1 MTSQEKKQ
9 YLSQYRYIRD
19 EIADLLQDIEEWRTI
34 AEKTTAS
41 YNASPSGVGSAD
53 KLTNVVAK
61 IIEIKDKCAEHLER
75 MEQIRQNIEK
85 AIAAVDDVKLK
96 RILRRRYIRG
106 WSFPRIAHDI
116 GYSERQVLRL
126 HGAALREV
134 NEEFL
139 S

>member
-9 YLSQYRYIRD
+9 YLSQYRYICD
-19 EIADLLQDIEEWRTI
+19 EITDLIRDIEEWRTI

-41 YNASPSGVGSAD
+41 YNASPSGGSSAD

-75 MEQIRQNIEK
+75 MERIRRNIEK
-85 AIAAVDDVKLK
+85 AIAAVDDVELK

-106 WSFPRIAHDI
+106 WTFQQIADDMN
-116 GYSERQVLRL
+116 YSYRQVTRL
-126 HGAALREV
+126 HGIALRKI
-134 NEEFL
+134 NEDFL
-139 S
+139 L

>member
-1 MTSQEKKQ
+1 MTSQEKKR

-41 YNASPSGVGSAD
+41 YNASPSGGGSAD

-75 MEQIRQNIEK
+75 MEQVRRNIEK
-85 AIAAVDDVKLK
+85 AIEEVDDVELK

-106 WSFPRIAHDI
+106 WSFPRIADDM
-116 GYSERQVLRL
+116 GYSERQILRL
-126 HGAALREV
+126 HGTALQKV
-134 NEEFL
+134 NEKFL
-139 S
+139 M